1 MSIPKLILRALAL
14 LTLLIASGCV
24 TRPPTIA
31 HVHVGHALTGVH
43 VTPGQAGYLLLAEE
57 RAATVRDLAQKAATV
72 TALPQIKTDVA
83 AAVAATV
90 SDDSFGLR
98 HSLVQA
104 SNHITFAATS
114 DDASAN
120 IRASAPQFARDIVRV
135 VERCEL
141 IGLLGKD
148 VASTTN
154 VQEAQTLAGEI
165 ARLAQQNIDG
175 EDADG
180 DGLVGSRPAEYG
192 MKQLRGRLNEMIARE
207 DPPYRTVDQTY
218 LFNLVKLPNGKWVF
232 DKFKRGGN
240 IEGYK

>member
-1 MSIPKLILRALAL
+1 MSTSTLTIRALAL
-14 LTLLIASGCV
+14 LPLLIASGCV

-43 VTPGQAGYLLLAEE
+43 VTPGQAGYLLVAEE
-57 RAATVRDLAQKAATV
+57 RAVVVRDLAKNAAAATS
-72 TALPQIKTDVA
+72 LLQIKTDVA

-98 HSLVQA
+98 HSIVQA

-114 DDASAN
+114 DDASSN

-148 VASTTN
+148 IAATTN
-154 VQEAQTLAGEI
+154 VQEAQTLATEI
-165 ARLAQQNIDG
+165 ANLAQQNIDG
-175 EDADG
+175 EDADH
-180 DGLVGSRPAEYG
+180 DGVVGGKPAEYG
-192 MKQLRGRLNEMIARE
+192 MKQLRGRLKDMIARE

-218 LFNLVKLPNGKWVF
+218 LFNLVLLPNGKWVF

-240 IEGYK
+240 IEGYQ